1 MPHPLQ
7 QQIGNVRGRIRRLV
21 LIHGLSWVLGGVLV
35 AVMLTGLADFLVR
48 FEDRGLRVMATLVVL
63 GVLTWTGYRYLFVGL
78 SARLGSVEL
87 ARRLGREFP
96 GLGDALPSAVEFLGQ
111 SEDDPTAG
119 SLALRRAVIT
129 QTTADAQRLDFRR
142 AVHANRTLQAVLGA
156 VATTILAMICVA
168 LDPVSSRIAVARL
181 ANPFGDGAWL
191 RSTRLAI
198 LDDGPPNQTLAR
210 GDSFEVEV
218 IDAGRGKLPASARI
232 QYLFHEPNGKV
243 TWETRVLR
251 VVDSRLVAQRRN
263 LTRGFSYRIDAGN
276 GVRCPWIQVQ
286 VVDGPLP
293 AGESENPEVAVVYPV
308 IVKPD
313 KSGSPAAGLSL
324 LVRRKRAERV
334 VRGRVFDVKI
344 VDSRG
349 AALPSDI
356 RVHYR
361 FDDGDGNVSEE
372 TELAHFVDS
381 HAVARREDAARDFS
395 YRIEGGDDHSMP
407 WIPVEVVDPPA
418 VESLTVELSPPEYTG
433 RPPRRSDPRIHALV
447 GTRVRISGLAN
458 RPLASARL
466 RLEDGN
472 EVQAS
477 LTGPGNRKVSVE
489 FIVQNSGAYWFGLV
503 DRDGLEGGE
512 EDRWE
517 ILAVADSAPSVTI
530 EKPATN
536 IFVTP
541 RARVPLRIAAKDD
554 LAIRRIDLQFSRSD
568 RAEEPNSVV
577 SIYSLEG
584 DAPAPPDDTSG
595 GGESGESRIPTHD
608 WDLGELDLKPGL
620 SVIFQGT
627 ATDFQPVVGRSDPR
641 RLTVITP
648 EELTERIAERQA
660 FIMAELFRVLKM
672 QRAARLQVETS
683 KDKCEEIGRLNQRDI
698 DDLRGAELNQRQVNR
713 TLTSPSE
720 GVPMHVVSLLA
731 DLANNGIDSPDVRR
745 RMDAVLTEIER
756 LASQHLPVIGREL
769 TGAIKAAQVRL
780 EEEPAG
786 QSAAEKDSTPPP
798 KGDRDPAMAAGLATA
813 GEHQDEVIATLER
826 MLGELSLWDSFRSFH
841 RRLSQLLR
849 DQEEAAGR
857 AVELARQTLTKNL
870 KELSPQES
878 AGLKSAAKGQF
889 ELARRLDRI
898 RHEMDGAV
906 GQLRQSDPLAAD
918 TLADA
923 VALAAELMIGAR
935 MRSAGESIRANR
947 MGRAVDDQKL
957 VAEHLREVLDLLAN
971 RRENELARLVKKLRE
986 AETQLDELTERQE
999 ALEKQFQEAAKNPHG
1014 QKQGEDL
1021 QRLSRQ
1027 QEQLKEE
1034 AQRISRQ
1041 LDRLS
1046 APEVAEKTNAASQK
1060 MAQAKKSG
1068 EKGQGQKAGDE
1079 AKAAKKDLEDA
1090 KRQLAE
1096 KRRQAEV
1103 DMATEQLARL
1113 GDTITAIRK
1122 RQRGALDET
1131 RRLEGLLQRQGQLS
1145 RAQEVSLADLARL
1158 QWSLEEETTGVAERL
1173 VSVEV
1178 FVLALSGAARE
1189 MARSAGLL
1197 DRGRVGANTQAAQAD
1212 AVARLDQLIEA
1223 LKPEPPEK
1231 EKEDSQQQDGAGQ
1244 GGGAKPSGSPAEAI
1258 KALAQLKLLKLMQVD
1273 VNLRT
1278 RALEEA
1284 FGSLDELADEAVQH
1298 YLELSQE
1305 QGRLA
1310 ELILGLIAP
1319 QEDPEN
1325 DPDNLPDAR
1334 LEDEEDR
1341 EPHPL
1346 FR

>member
-21 LIHGLSWVLGGVLV
+21 LIYGLSWVVGGVLV

-63 GVLTWTGYRYLFVGL
+63 AVLTWTGYRYLFVGL
-78 SARLGSVEL
+78 AARLGNVEL

-142 AVHANRTLQAVLGA
+142 AIHAKQTLRAVLGA
-156 VATTILAMICVA
+156 VAISILAMIFVA

-181 ANPFGDGAWL
+181 ANPFGDDAWL
-191 RSTRLAI
+191 RSTRLAV
-198 LDDGPPNQTLAR
+198 LEDGLPAETLAR

-218 IDAGRGKLPASARI
+218 IDADRGKLSESTRI
-232 QYLFHEPNGKV
+232 HYRFSEPGGKV
-243 TWETRVLR
+243 SMDTRELR

-263 LTRGFSYRIDAGN
+263 VTRSFSYRIDAGD
-276 GVRCPWIQVQ
+276 GVESPWIPVR

-293 AGESENPEVAVVYPV
+293 AGKFEGPEVAVVYPV

-313 KSGSPAAGLSL
+313 KSGSSAAGLSL
-324 LVRRKRAERV
+324 LKREKRAERV
-334 VRGRVFDVKI
+334 VRGRVFAVKI

-361 FDDGDGNVSEE
+361 FDDEDGNVSEE

-381 HAVARREDAARDFS
+381 HAVARREDATRDFS

-418 VESLTVELSPPEYTG
+418 VESLTVELLPPEYSG
-433 RPPRRSDPRIHALV
+433 RPRRRSDTRIRALV
-447 GTRVRISGLAN
+447 GTRVGISGLAN
-458 RPLASARL
+458 RTLASARL
-466 RLEDGN
+466 CLEDGSQ
-472 EVQAS
+472 VQAS
-477 LTGPGNRKVSVE
+477 VAGPGNRKVSVE
-489 FIVQNSGAYWFGLV
+489 FTVENSGAYWFGLV

-530 EKPATN
+530 EEPAAN

-541 RARVPLRIAAKDD
+541 RARVPLRIAVKDD
-554 LAIRRIDLQFSRSD
+554 LAIGRIDLKFSRSD
-568 RAEEPNSVV
+568 RAEEADSVISLYAHQGDV
-577 SIYSLEG
+577 PAGLEG
-584 DAPAPPDDTSG
+584 TSG
-595 GGESGESRIPTHD
+595 GGESGESRIVTDD
-608 WDLGELDLKPGL
+608 WDLAELDLKPGV
-620 SVIFQGT
+620 SVIFRGT
-627 ATDFQPVVGRSDPR
+627 AADFQPALGKSDPR

-660 FIMAELFRVLKM
+660 FIMAELLRVLKM
-672 QRAARLQVETS
+672 QRSGRRQVAAS
-683 KDKCEEIGRLNQRDI
+683 KIKCEAVGRLNQRDI
-698 DDLRGAELNQRQVNR
+698 DDLRGAELNQRQVDR
-713 TLTSPSE
+713 TLANPSE
-720 GVPMHVVSLLA
+720 GVPMHVAGLLA

-745 RMDAVLTEIER
+745 RMGALLTEIER
-756 LASQHLPVIGREL
+756 LASEHLPVIGREL
-769 TGAIKAAQVRL
+769 TGAIKAAQVSL
-780 EEEPAG
+780 EEELAG
-786 QSAAEKDSTPPP
+786 ESTGQEDSASVP
-798 KGDRDPAMAAGLATA
+798 KGDRDPAMAAGLAIA
-813 GEHQDEVIATLER
+813 GKHQDEVIASLER
-826 MLGELSLWDSFRSFH
+826 MLGELSLWDNFRRFH
-841 RRLSQLLR
+841 RQVSQLLR
-849 DQEEAAGR
+849 DQEELSKR
-857 AVELARQTLTKNL
+857 AVELARQTLTKDL
-870 KELSPQES
+870 KELSPRES
-878 AGLKSAAKGQF
+878 ADLKSAAKEQF

-898 RHEMDGAV
+898 QQEMGGAV

-918 TLADA
+918 TVVDA

-935 MRSAGESIRANR
+935 MRSAGESIGANR

-957 VAEHLREVLDLLAN
+957 VVADLREVLGVLAN
-971 RRENELARLVKKLRE
+971 RRENELVRLVKKLRE
-986 AETQLDELTERQE
+986 AETQLSELTERQE
-999 ALEKQFQEAAKNPHG
+999 ALEKQFQEAAKNPDQ
-1014 QKQGEDL
+1014 QKRGEDL

-1046 APEVAEKTNAASQK
+1046 APEVAEKTKAASEK
-1060 MAQAKKSG
+1060 MDQAKKSG
-1068 EKGQGQKAGDE
+1068 EKGEGQEAGKE
-1079 AKAAKKDLEDA
+1079 AGAAKKDLQDA

-1122 RQRGALDET
+1122 RQQGALGET
-1131 RRLEGLLQRQGQLS
+1131 QRLEGLVHSQGQLS
-1145 RAQEVSLADLARL
+1145 RAQKVSQADLARL
-1158 QWSLEEETTGVAERL
+1158 QWLLEEETTGVAGRL
-1173 VSVEV
+1173 VSAEV
-1178 FVLALSGAARE
+1178 FVLALSGAARK

-1197 DRGRVGANTQAAQAD
+1197 DRGRVGAKTQAVQVD
-1212 AVARLDQLIEA
+1212 ALARLDQLLEA
-1223 LKPEPPEK
+1223 LKPEPPEE
-1231 EKEDSQQQDGAGQ
+1231 EKDSQQQGRGGQ
-1244 GGGAKPSGSPAEAI
+1244 GGGAKPPSSPAEAL
-1258 KALAQLKLLKLMQVD
+1258 KALAQLKLLKLMQED

-1278 RALEEA
+1278 EALEKT
-1284 FGSLDELADEAVQH
+1284 FGSLDELADEAVER
-1298 YLELSQE
+1298 YLELSEE

-1325 DPDNLPDAR
+1325 DPANLPGMR
-1334 LEDEEDR
+1334 LEGEEDR